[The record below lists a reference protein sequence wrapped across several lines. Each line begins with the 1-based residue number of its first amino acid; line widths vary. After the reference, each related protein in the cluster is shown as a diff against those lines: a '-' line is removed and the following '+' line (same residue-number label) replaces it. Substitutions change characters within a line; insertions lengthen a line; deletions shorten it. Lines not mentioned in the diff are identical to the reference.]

1 MMREYLM
8 MRAEERGAAR
18 VDGGSPTAT
27 MPRASRSGGASGSG
41 QSAAASEST
50 WARDQ
55 AVELLNGAKLATDAP
70 AKTSS
75 LKQLAELVIRKD
87 PSLLDEFLDPL
98 LELQVDPAVTVRKT
112 LVGLCE
118 EIATGHPAHLPK
130 CVTALRTMLKDNAPA
145 VVKQAAKASGP
156 VFREALIEA
165 ATKGEGPRV
174 PKEVTDMWNGA
185 KALKDDVRRLVLA
198 DRVNDGVRLQAV
210 KFLELA
216 VALFHGVGWGAG
228 IVRDGHATVSMD
240 TLATEAD
247 DLMGVLL
254 ECLKPETCAKQA
266 GTVTL
271 VMIGAAASVM
281 GKLPIYTDFALPA
294 LLELAAANVA
304 GDAGDAKASATASTA
319 KSSDPRFSPR
329 SSRVTKSEKSQ
340 SIKTSS
346 SPRCKS
352 WAPRRTW
359 SRGGARRNARR
370 RSGRNARSARS
381 RSASSGSAPARA
393 AVAAGASRLSATS
406 RLKPRLPRT

>member
-1 MMREYLM
+1 M
-8 MRAEERGAAR
+8 
-18 VDGGSPTAT
+18 
-27 MPRASRSGGASGSG
+27 
-41 QSAAASEST
+41 
-50 WARDQ
+50 
-55 AVELLNGAKLATDAP
+55 
-70 AKTSS
+70 
-75 LKQLAELVIRKD
+75 
-87 PSLLDEFLDPL
+87 
-98 LELQVDPAVTVRKT
+98 
-112 LVGLCE
+112 
-118 EIATGHPAHLPK
+118 
-130 CVTALRTMLKDNAPA
+130 
-145 VVKQAAKASGP
+145 KQAAKASGP

-319 KSSDPRFSPR
+319 KELRSTLLAALKSSNEKREIAEYKNELVTALQELGATEDVESWRR
-329 SSRVTKSEKSQ
+329 QEERATQKRKEREERAEQERVKRQ
-340 SIKTSS
+340 RTS
-346 SPRCKS
+346 
-352 WAPRRTW
+352 AGGGGG
-359 SRGGARRNARR
+359 RGFEVSLFLFLAIFGNLLAFFGN
-370 RSGRNARSARS
+370 GLY
-381 RSASSGSAPARA
+381 GQF
-393 AVAAGASRLSATS
+393 
-406 RLKPRLPRT
+406 

>member
-1 MMREYLM
+1 M
-8 MRAEERGAAR
+8 
-18 VDGGSPTAT
+18 
-27 MPRASRSGGASGSG
+27 
-41 QSAAASEST
+41 
-50 WARDQ
+50 
-55 AVELLNGAKLATDAP
+55 ELLNGAKLATDAP

-319 KSSDPRFSPR
+319 KELRSTLLAALKSSNEKQEIAEYKNELVTALQELGATEDVESWRR
-329 SSRVTKSEKSQ
+329 QEERATQKRKEREERAEQERVKRQ
-340 SIKTSS
+340 RTS
-346 SPRCKS
+346 
-352 WAPRRTW
+352 AGGGGG
-359 SRGGARRNARR
+359 RGFEVSLFLFLAIFGNLLAFFGN
-370 RSGRNARSARS
+370 GLY
-381 RSASSGSAPARA
+381 GQFC
-393 AVAAGASRLSATS
+393 
-406 RLKPRLPRT
+406 